1 MNCIRC
7 LIQFS
12 PRGSKQA
19 IRAES
24 PRPAQTRAARPSSTY
39 TALHL
44 ERPRLGPN
52 RRTGST
58 SPSSPPPAAG
68 EGKWTSVQ
76 AEWGVRGGAAPL
88 PARGRRLPLPLRLR
102 PRHPPATRQVRT
114 HPPPSRLLIS
124 SAASMLRLV
133 RRDQAW
139 FVASPDA
146 RHKLD
151 ELCWLERG
159 ILGGRACQLLGRLL

>member
-1 MNCIRC
+1 MAASRFDEEDERQKDRV
-7 LIQFS
+7 L
-12 PRGSKQA
+12 G
-19 IRAES
+19 
-24 PRPAQTRAARPSSTY
+24 RPIKGVRRLPHTTVEYRTS
-39 TALHL
+39 HL

-52 RRTGST
+52 RRTGSN
-58 SPSSPPPAAG
+58 SPSSPPPAAD

-76 AEWGVRGGAAPL
+76 AEWGVRGGAGPL
-88 PARGRRLPLPLRLR
+88 PARGRRLPLPPRLR
-102 PRHPPATRQVRT
+102 PRHPPATRQVPT
-114 HPPPSRLLIS
+114 HPPPSLLLIS

-139 FVASPDA
+139 FLSSLDA